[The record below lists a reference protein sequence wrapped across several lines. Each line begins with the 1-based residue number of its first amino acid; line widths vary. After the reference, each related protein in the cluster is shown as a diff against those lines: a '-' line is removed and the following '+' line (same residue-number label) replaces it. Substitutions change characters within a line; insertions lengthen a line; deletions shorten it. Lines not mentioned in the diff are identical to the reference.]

1 VLSSVNF
8 GEASPVPNSFRPLNV
23 CMSSMEQSQV
33 LNAGS
38 NGSDLLRRNLF
49 SQRWLVQRTA
59 KSY

>member
-1 VLSSVNF
+1 MLSSVNF
-8 GEASPVPNSFRPLNV
+8 GEASPVPNSFRPLSV